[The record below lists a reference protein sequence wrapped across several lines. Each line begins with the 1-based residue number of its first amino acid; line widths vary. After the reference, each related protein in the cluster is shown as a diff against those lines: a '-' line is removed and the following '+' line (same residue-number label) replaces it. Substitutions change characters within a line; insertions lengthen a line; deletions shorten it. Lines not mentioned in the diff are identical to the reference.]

1 MSASERLL
9 LPEEVLQLSD
19 PLGAEAVFS
28 WLNRLKNQLPLTDK
42 AEIKK
47 IQRRLVDQ
55 LSSVLIGSPGPP
67 VRVLLAHCLALL
79 FHLGDPLPCSLLVEK
94 CNDIIRNKDDSP
106 SALPSRLAAVACL
119 GSLFEQLGRMLNG
132 SSKDTFTNLLRALKN
147 AESQG
152 RCEILA
158 SLEKML
164 RGLGPSAAPVH
175 RDIYKSA
182 RTCLTDRSMCVR
194 CAAAKCL
201 LELQKEALFLS
212 SELEHMSTACFRA
225 FDGASS
231 SVCVSVSELL
241 GTLLATALQPKNK
254 TAQRVPGVP
263 PGGGAVSLEEVMDL
277 LLGGFIRGGAGFLRV
292 SGDKLKGTSS
302 VSKEV
307 RFGIAQTCVVLVS
320 SLGSMWL
327 EQNLS
332 QFLALVL
339 ELVSHS
345 RSSLSPSD
353 SVLCRG
359 CVSLVLRASL
369 GGVLGEKAQ
378 SNAVQHLCGTVG
390 AHKRAID
397 SSFSDAAAD
406 PRASSDLSSLQ
417 HALIC
422 VLLELGALLLGLGS
436 SAEPLLSDPSTA
448 LVDSVIAVLL
458 HPSAAV
464 RLAGS
469 WCLRCV
475 AVAIPSQNAL
485 LLDRCAERLTVLKSS
500 PEALSGFG
508 SAVCA
513 LVSAAQHHNLGL
525 PHSKGKMVLSLAEGL
540 LRSASQN
547 SRISLQRTQVGW
559 MLLASLT
566 TLGPSVVEVFLSRL
580 LLLCRCVFPASL
592 REQDMEL
599 RRGDYFT
606 WQVTLEGRS
615 GALCV
620 LRSLLVHCKELM
632 SEDTLSRLL
641 TPLICA
647 TSMLNKLGSLL
658 RSYGSSIRPFTVV
671 YRLRVYEL
679 LAELPPHTYQES
691 FGLVMNQLVSD
702 LCFPDQSCSELT
714 LMPSLCFS
722 DDLCL
727 ISPGLNDPHQ
737 TFIHQLQ
744 SSSGSGGALENDPF
758 CLTLKSDT
766 PPAPLPSA
774 LALMEVT
781 VRLFGNLFPNIIS
794 AQRVKILEQFVDSVN
809 QLKGQKQQTVQT
821 HVCAA
826 LCSVLK
832 VHSRSPLGPSELRPP
847 ALSLLWGALESSSPL
862 LRCAAAEGLAR
873 LVQSANDSAF
883 TVSAA
888 LLCFDR
894 LKMSRD
900 AASRCGVS
908 LALGSLYRYQ
918 GGISS
923 TQHLCSCV
931 GVLFT
936 LSQDTTCPE
945 VQAWALHSL
954 SLIMDFSGGL
964 FRVHLEPSV
973 SLVLRL
979 LLSSPQTHPEVHLSL
994 GRCLQALITCLG
1006 PDLQEDS
1013 CASLRDSISL
1023 GSLVLQSSSDLLVQ
1037 SRSISCLQ
1045 QLHMFCPAH
1054 VDLRQLV
1061 PTLCGILLDSSQ
1073 VVSLSHWSLL
1083 LRRAVVSC
1091 LRQIV
1096 QRDSLEVSQLAVSL
1110 AKEQAPKEASPLE
1123 CTLRELGLE
1132 GALFSLLDRET
1143 DPGLVQDLDQTL
1155 GFMMV
1160 SSLNSSRVGQWLRL
1174 CRDVLS
1180 ATTDLSGP
1188 QDSLEEEEEREDWS
1202 SLGARS
1208 ETVSPFSTLRWST
1221 RRIAVESVCTVIQT
1235 CAKNETTD
1243 LLVPRL
1249 GDLVRM
1255 AFMASTDHSAP
1266 LRLSGLQ
1273 TLLEIIRSF
1282 SSIEEPEFPG
1292 HFLLEQYQANVGAAL
1307 RPAFTPEA
1315 PPDVTAK
1322 ACQVCSAW
1330 ICSGVVSDLKDLRRV
1345 HQLLVSSL
1353 SKIQTGPE
1361 SNLQLYNEAAATME
1375 TLAVL
1380 KAWAQVY
1387 IVAVQQNRASS
1398 DWSTDFTS
1406 SSANDVTAL
1415 ESEGAGLLGLVQS
1428 DLPTLSRLW
1437 LSALQDHATLS
1448 QPPEQPVTGGSFFS
1462 SETMH
1467 QARVHFCS
1475 SWAPILHASALW
1487 LHSTGLAT
1495 SEDTPVHL
1503 SRPATPT
1510 SLGHSGGGAKSPE
1523 DVSEE
1528 RLHLILGVA
1537 VQFLCSPHSQNQM
1550 ENILSCL
1557 KALQVLL
1564 DIPWPRNRISND
1576 QSLSVELLSVLHRLM
1591 VTRESEEVQ
1600 SSVMDLLKRIV
1611 CSAQEHVREKRH
1623 SAEVDD
1629 GASEKETLPVFG
1641 EGRDTGGLVPG
1652 QSLVFSALQM
1662 CLCVLVR
1669 KLPQLSPRLSG
1680 TKTGTK
1686 ARSTGVSEVWSLSH
1700 SDCTLVSSAL
1710 FVLSELPSL
1719 CSPEGSVSILPTVL
1733 YLLLGV
1739 LRELVHRPCS
1749 LTDPVSGPGSG
1760 HPGLIQSCLQSLRA
1774 VLLSPM
1780 SRQEKSRE
1788 SWVQLLQSALSSL
1801 LLLWECDDP
1810 ELEVDQGALLR
1821 ALAQFLV
1828 SSSGSDVCGVPPL
1841 CSLSLDK
1848 FTCAMD
1854 SKDPQVQSVCFQ
1866 LLSSLFQTPAPVS
1879 GLYIRALGPALVR
1892 FLKKVERC
1900 RPQTLEELGS
1910 VLEAVRAMET
1920 LVQAAEPQ
1928 HRSQLVSLLLPLLV
1942 SFLLDENALSSAPPA
1957 SRSLHDSALK
1967 DLMRIGPQHPVV
1979 FRSVM
1984 SLCPELKSRLEAA
1997 IRVNQEQLRSK
2008 PSSEASSRGQSS
2020 TKTPSITLKTN
2031 FL

>member
-1 MSASERLL
+1 MSVLERLL
-9 LPEEVLQLSD
+9 LAEEVLQLND
-19 PLGAEAVFS
+19 PVGAEAVFS
-28 WLNRLKNQLPLTDK
+28 WLNRLKNQLPLTEK

-47 IQRRLVDQ
+47 IQRRLLDQ
-55 LSSVLIGSPGPP
+55 LSTILIGSPGPP
-67 VRVLLAHCLALL
+67 VRVQLADCLALL
-79 FHLGDPLPCSLLVEK
+79 FHLGDPLPCSLFVEK

-119 GSLFEQLGRMLNG
+119 GSLFEQLGRMLSG
-132 SSKDTFTNLLRALKN
+132 SSKETFTNLLRALKN

-152 RCEILA
+152 RCEILG

-164 RGLGPSAAPVH
+164 RGLGPLAAPVH

-212 SELEHMSTACFRA
+212 SSELEHMSTACFRA
-225 FDGASS
+225 FEGSLS
-231 SVCVSVSELL
+231 SVSVSVSELL
-241 GTLLATALQPKNK
+241 GSLLATALQPKSK
-254 TAQRVPGVP
+254 TAQRGPGTP
-263 PGGGAVSLEEVMDL
+263 PTGGAVSLEEVMDL
-277 LLGGFIRGGAGFLRV
+277 LLGSFIRGGVGFLRA

-307 RFGIAQTCVVLVS
+307 RLGIAQTCVVLVW
-320 SLGSMWL
+320 SLGSSWV

-332 QFLALVL
+332 PFLTLVL

-345 RSSLSPSD
+345 RSTLSPSD
-353 SVLCRG
+353 AVLSRG
-359 CVSLVLRASL
+359 CVSLVLRAAL

-378 SNAVQHLCGTVG
+378 SSAVQHLCGTVG
-390 AHKRAID
+390 VHKRAIE
-397 SSFSDAAAD
+397 SSLSDAAD
-406 PRASSDLSSLQ
+406 PRASSDMFSSQ

-436 SAEPLLSDPSTA
+436 SAAPLLSDPTTA
-448 LVDSVIAVLL
+448 LVDSVVAVLL

-475 AVAIPSQNAL
+475 AVAMPSQNAV
-485 LLDRCAERLTVLKSS
+485 LLDRCAERLTALKSN
-500 PEALSGFG
+500 PEAVSGFG
-508 SAVCA
+508 FAVCA

-525 PHSKGKMVLSLAEGL
+525 PHSKGKMVLSLAESL

-566 TLGPSVVEVFLSRL
+566 TLGPSVVEVLLSRL

-620 LRSLLVHCKELM
+620 LRSLLVHCQELM
-632 SEDTLSRLL
+632 SEDALSRLL
-641 TPLICA
+641 TPLNCA
-647 TSMLNKLGSLL
+647 TAMLNKLGSLL
-658 RSYGSSIRPFTVV
+658 RSYGSSIRPFTVT

-679 LAELPPHTYQES
+679 LAELPPYTYQES

-702 LCFPDQSCSELT
+702 LCNQDQPCSELT
-714 LMPSLCFS
+714 LMPSLCS
-722 DDLCL
+722 PDDLCL
-727 ISPGLNDPHQ
+727 ISPSLNDPYHAF
-737 TFIHQLQ
+737 THQLQ
-744 SSSGSGGALENDPF
+744 SSCVSGGSLENDPF
-758 CLTLKSDT
+758 SLTLKSDT

-781 VRLFGNLFPNIIS
+781 VRLFGNLFPHIIS

-826 LCSVLK
+826 FCSVLK

-847 ALSLLWGALESSSPL
+847 ALSLLWGALEGSSLL

-873 LVQSANDSAF
+873 LVQSVNDSAF

-894 LKMSRD
+894 LKLSRD

-908 LALGSLYRYQ
+908 LALGALYRYQ

-923 TQHLCSCV
+923 AQHLSTCV

-936 LSQDTTCPE
+936 LSQDITCPE

-964 FRVHLEPSV
+964 FRLHLEPCV

-1013 CASLRDSISL
+1013 SASLRDSISL
-1023 GSLVLQSSSDLLVQ
+1023 GSLVLQSSSVSLLVQ

-1054 VDLRQLV
+1054 VDLRYLV
-1061 PTLCGILLDSSQ
+1061 PSLCGILLDSSQ

-1083 LRRAVVSC
+1083 LRRSVISC

-1096 QRDSLEVSQLAVSL
+1096 QRDALEVSELAVSL
-1110 AKEQAPKEASPLE
+1110 AKEQPSKEASPLE
-1123 CTLRELGLE
+1123 YMLRELGLE
-1132 GALFSLLDRET
+1132 GALFSLLDRES
-1143 DPGLVQDLDQTL
+1143 DPGLIQDLDQTL

-1160 SSLNSSRVGQWLRL
+1160 SSLSSGRVGQWLRL

-1188 QDSLEEEEEREDWS
+1188 QDSSEEEEEREDWS
-1202 SLGARS
+1202 SLGGRS
-1208 ETVSPFSTLRWST
+1208 ETVSSFSALRWST

-1235 CAKNETTD
+1235 CAKNGTTD

-1307 RPAFTPEA
+1307 RPAFAPDA

-1330 ICSGVVSDLKDLRRV
+1330 ICSGVVSDLRDLRRV

-1353 SKIQTGPE
+1353 SKIQTGQE
-1361 SNLQLYNEAAATME
+1361 SNSQLYSEAAATME

-1387 IVAVQQNRASS
+1387 IVAVQRSKVSS
-1398 DWSTDFTS
+1398 DWSTDSSFTTS
-1406 SSANDVTAL
+1406 AANDVTAS
-1415 ESEGAGLLGLVQS
+1415 ESEGAGLLELVQS

-1437 LSALQDHATLS
+1437 LAALQDHATLS
-1448 QPPEQPVTGGSFFS
+1448 LPPEQHMTGGSFFS
-1462 SETMH
+1462 PEMMH

-1487 LHSTGLAT
+1487 LHSTGSVT

-1510 SLGHSGGGAKSPE
+1510 SLGHSGGGAKSLE

-1537 VQFLCSPHSQNQM
+1537 VQFLCSPHSENQM
-1550 ENILSCL
+1550 ENIMSCL
-1557 KALQVLL
+1557 EALQVLL
-1564 DIPWPRNRISND
+1564 DIPWNRISND

-1600 SSVMDLLKRIV
+1600 SSVVDLLKRIV
-1611 CSAQEHVREKRH
+1611 CAAQEHVREKRH

-1629 GASEKETLPVFG
+1629 GAAEKETLPVFG

-1652 QSLVFSALQM
+1652 QSLVFSALQI

-1669 KLPQLSPRLSG
+1669 KLPKLSPTLSG
-1680 TKTGTK
+1680 TKTGT
-1686 ARSTGVSEVWSLSH
+1686 TGGVSEVWSLSQ
-1700 SDCTLVSSAL
+1700 SDCALVSSAL

-1733 YLLLGV
+1733 YLLMGV
-1739 LRELVHRPCS
+1739 LQELVHRPCAPTGERPCP
-1749 LTDPVSGPGSG
+1749 LTAPVSGPVSGPPWSGPVLSSVSQSGSVESDESTREKPRVLG
-1760 HPGLIQSCLQSLRA
+1760 PTPA
-1774 VLLSPM
+1774 VLP
-1780 SRQEKSRE
+1780 EF
-1788 SWVQLLQSALSSL
+1788 SATT
-1801 LLLWECDDP
+1801 
-1810 ELEVDQGALLR
+1810 VG
-1821 ALAQFLV
+1821 
-1828 SSSGSDVCGVPPL
+1828 
-1841 CSLSLDK
+1841 
-1848 FTCAMD
+1848 M
-1854 SKDPQVQSVCFQ
+1854 
-1866 LLSSLFQTPAPVS
+1866 
-1879 GLYIRALGPALVR
+1879 
-1892 FLKKVERC
+1892 
-1900 RPQTLEELGS
+1900 
-1910 VLEAVRAMET
+1910 
-1920 LVQAAEPQ
+1920 
-1928 HRSQLVSLLLPLLV
+1928 
-1942 SFLLDENALSSAPPA
+1942 
-1957 SRSLHDSALK
+1957 
-1967 DLMRIGPQHPVV
+1967 
-1979 FRSVM
+1979 
-1984 SLCPELKSRLEAA
+1984 
-1997 IRVNQEQLRSK
+1997 
-2008 PSSEASSRGQSS
+2008 
-2020 TKTPSITLKTN
+2020 
-2031 FL
+2031 

>member
-1 MSASERLL
+1 MSVLERLL
-9 LPEEVLQLSD
+9 LAEEVLQLND
-19 PLGAEAVFS
+19 PVGAEAVFS
-28 WLNRLKNQLPLTDK
+28 WLNRLKNQLPLTEK

-47 IQRRLVDQ
+47 IQRRLLDQ
-55 LSSVLIGSPGPP
+55 LSTILIGSPGPP
-67 VRVLLAHCLALL
+67 VRVQLADCLALL
-79 FHLGDPLPCSLLVEK
+79 FHLGDPLHCSLFVEK

-119 GSLFEQLGRMLNG
+119 GSLFEQLGRMLSG
-132 SSKDTFTNLLRALKN
+132 SSKETFTNLLRALKN

-152 RCEILA
+152 RCEILG

-164 RGLGPSAAPVH
+164 RGLGPLAAPVH

-212 SELEHMSTACFRA
+212 SSELEHMSTACFRA
-225 FDGASS
+225 FEGSLS
-231 SVCVSVSELL
+231 SVSVSVSELL
-241 GTLLATALQPKNK
+241 GSLLATALQPK
-254 TAQRVPGVP
+254 R
-263 PGGGAVSLEEVMDL
+263 GAVSLEEVMDL
-277 LLGGFIRGGAGFLRV
+277 LLGGFIRGGVGFLRA

-307 RFGIAQTCVVLVS
+307 RLGIAQTCVVLVW
-320 SLGSMWL
+320 SLGSSWV

-332 QFLALVL
+332 PFLTLVL

-345 RSSLSPSD
+345 RSTLSPSD
-353 SVLCRG
+353 AVLSRG
-359 CVSLVLRASL
+359 CVSLVLRAAL

-378 SNAVQHLCGTVG
+378 SSAEIMPFFFNSIIHDFVVE
-390 AHKRAID
+390 
-397 SSFSDAAAD
+397 SSLSDAAD
-406 PRASSDLSSLQ
+406 PRASSDMFSSQ

-436 SAEPLLSDPSTA
+436 SAAPLLSDPTTA
-448 LVDSVIAVLL
+448 LVDSVVAVLL

-475 AVAIPSQNAL
+475 AVAMPSQNAV
-485 LLDRCAERLTVLKSS
+485 LLDRCAERLTALKSN
-500 PEALSGFG
+500 PEAVSGFG
-508 SAVCA
+508 FAVCA

-525 PHSKGKMVLSLAEGL
+525 PHSKGKMVLSLAESL

-566 TLGPSVVEVFLSRL
+566 TLGPSVVEVLLSRL

-615 GALCV
+615 GALCGMYNHIPGF
-620 LRSLLVHCKELM
+620 S
-632 SEDTLSRLL
+632 
-641 TPLICA
+641 I
-647 TSMLNKLGSLL
+647 
-658 RSYGSSIRPFTVV
+658 SYCFLFSSSSS
-671 YRLRVYEL
+671 
-679 LAELPPHTYQES
+679 ES

-702 LCFPDQSCSELT
+702 LCNQDQPCSELT
-714 LMPSLCFS
+714 LMPSLCS
-722 DDLCL
+722 PDDLCL
-727 ISPGLNDPHQ
+727 ISPSLNDPYHAFTHQ
-737 TFIHQLQ
+737 
-744 SSSGSGGALENDPF
+744 
-758 CLTLKSDT
+758 
-766 PPAPLPSA
+766 
-774 LALMEVT
+774 
-781 VRLFGNLFPNIIS
+781 
-794 AQRVKILEQFVDSVN
+794 ILEQFVDSVN

-826 LCSVLK
+826 FCSVLK

-847 ALSLLWGALESSSPL
+847 ALSLLWGALEGSSLL

-873 LVQSANDSAF
+873 LVQSVNDSAF

-894 LKMSRD
+894 LKLSRD

-908 LALGSLYRYQ
+908 LALGALYRYQ

-923 TQHLCSCV
+923 AQHLSTCV

-936 LSQDTTCPE
+936 LSQDITCPE

-964 FRVHLEPSV
+964 FRLHLEPCV

-1006 PDLQEDS
+1006 PDLQGTS
-1013 CASLRDSISL
+1013 ASLRDSISL
-1023 GSLVLQSSSDLLVQ
+1023 GSLVLQSSSVSLLVQ

-1054 VDLRQLV
+1054 VDLRYLV
-1061 PTLCGILLDSSQ
+1061 PSLC
-1073 VVSLSHWSLL
+1073 VSLSHWSLL
-1083 LRRAVVSC
+1083 LRRSVISC

-1096 QRDSLEVSQLAVSL
+1096 QRDALEVSELAVSL
-1110 AKEQAPKEASPLE
+1110 AKEQPSKEASPLE
-1123 CTLRELGLE
+1123 YMLRELGLE

-1143 DPGLVQDLDQTL
+1143 DPGLIQDLDQTL

-1160 SSLNSSRVGQWLRL
+1160 SSLSSGRVGQWLRL

-1180 ATTDLSGP
+1180 
-1188 QDSLEEEEEREDWS
+1188 DSSEEEEEREDWS
-1202 SLGARS
+1202 SLGGRS
-1208 ETVSPFSTLRWST
+1208 ETVSSFSALRWST

-1235 CAKNETTD
+1235 CAKNGTTD

-1307 RPAFTPEA
+1307 RPAFAPDA

-1330 ICSGVVSDLKDLRRV
+1330 ICSGVVSDLRDLRRV

-1353 SKIQTGPE
+1353 SKIQTGQE
-1361 SNLQLYNEAAATME
+1361 SNSQLYSEAAATME

-1387 IVAVQQNRASS
+1387 IVAVQRSKVTS
-1398 DWSTDFTS
+1398 DWSTDSSFTTS
-1406 SSANDVTAL
+1406 AANDVTAS
-1415 ESEGAGLLGLVQS
+1415 ESEGAGLLELVQS

-1437 LSALQDHATLS
+1437 LAALQDHATLS
-1448 QPPEQPVTGGSFFS
+1448 LPPEQHMTGGSFFS
-1462 SETMH
+1462 PEMMH

-1487 LHSTGLAT
+1487 LHSTGLK
-1495 SEDTPVHL
+1495 DTPVHL

-1510 SLGHSGGGAKSPE
+1510 SLGHSGGGAKSLE

-1537 VQFLCSPHSQNQM
+1537 VQFLCSPHSENQM
-1550 ENILSCL
+1550 ENIMSCL
-1557 KALQVLL
+1557 EALQVLL
-1564 DIPWPRNRISND
+1564 DIPWNRISND

-1600 SSVMDLLKRIV
+1600 SSVVDLLKRIV
-1611 CSAQEHVREKRH
+1611 CAAQEHVREKRH

-1629 GASEKETLPVFG
+1629 GAAEKETLPVFG

-1652 QSLVFSALQM
+1652 QSLVFSALQI

-1669 KLPQLSPRLSG
+1669 KLPKLSPTLSG
-1680 TKTGTK
+1680 TKTGT
-1686 ARSTGVSEVWSLSH
+1686 TGDEVWSLSQ
-1700 SDCTLVSSAL
+1700 SDCALVSSAL

-1719 CSPEGSVSILPTVL
+1719 CSPEGQTHTPLSLVISPLFSDWLLCLEALIFVL
-1733 YLLLGV
+1733 QEVCRSCPQASDTQGYWRMGG
-1739 LRELVHRPCS
+1739 H
-1749 LTDPVSGPGSG
+1749 LTHFLFV
-1760 HPGLIQSCLQSLRA
+1760 
-1774 VLLSPM
+1774 
-1780 SRQEKSRE
+1780 
-1788 SWVQLLQSALSSL
+1788 
-1801 LLLWECDDP
+1801 DDP
-1810 ELEVDQGALLR
+1810 ELAVDQVTLLR
-1821 ALAQFLV
+1821 ALAQFLL
-1828 SSSGSDVCGVPPL
+1828 SSSGSDICGVSPL

-1854 SKDPQVQSVCFQ
+1854 SKDPQVTGTRPGLSQRLNQDKNCPLSV
-1866 LLSSLFQTPAPVS
+1866 
-1879 GLYIRALGPALVR
+1879 
-1892 FLKKVERC
+1892 
-1900 RPQTLEELGS
+1900 LGS
-1910 VLEAVRAMET
+1910 VL
-1920 LVQAAEPQ
+1920 
-1928 HRSQLVSLLLPLLV
+1928 VSLVLPLLV
-1942 SFLLDENALSSAPPA
+1942 SFLLDENALSSTPSA

-1984 SLCPELKSRLEAA
+1984 SSYPELKSRLEAA
-1997 IRVNQEQLRSK
+1997 IKVNQEQLRSK
-2008 PSSEASSRGQSS
+2008 PSSEASPRGQSS
-2020 TKTPSITLKTN
+2020 AKTPSITLKTN